1 MWLNTTVTTKPHK
14 CTEHEIP
21 TDTYPLR
28 SGQTSQDPN
37 QHTGTMCS
45 TLTENGFLNPN
56 AINQRQNPPT
66 FRPQHTE
73 DQPTPRD
80 YHSKTDHYHRD
91 SQPED
96 PDLHDR
102 HICHPTNPP
111 QPWRT
116 TTRKTVKTTQK
127 QGMTEGEKR
136 DAPTFPP
143 TIHIQHTP
151 QCVQHTHLSGPRIT
165 PRQDHTQNKLNTRL
179 APLWTTSSQ
188 HSQET
193 LNVFVRDERR
203 RLQTKTCVRKGIS
216 EK

>member
-1 MWLNTTVTTKPHK
+1 MK
-14 CTEHEIP
+14 
-21 TDTYPLR
+21 
-28 SGQTSQDPN
+28 
-37 QHTGTMCS
+37 
-45 TLTENGFLNPN
+45 NGFLNPKT
-56 AINQRQNPPT
+56 INQRQNPPT
-66 FRPQHTE
+66 FRPQPTE

-102 HICHPTNPP
+102 TICHPTNPP

-116 TTRKTVKTTQK
+116 TTRKTVTTTQK
-127 QGMTEGEKR
+127 QGMTEGETR
-136 DAPTFPP
+136 DAPTFPAP
-143 TIHIQHTP
+143 THIQHTP
-151 QCVQHTHLSGPRIT
+151 QCVQHIHLSGPRIT
-165 PRQDHTQNKLNTRL
+165 PRQDHTQNKLNTRR

-216 EK
+216 EKSKDIQK